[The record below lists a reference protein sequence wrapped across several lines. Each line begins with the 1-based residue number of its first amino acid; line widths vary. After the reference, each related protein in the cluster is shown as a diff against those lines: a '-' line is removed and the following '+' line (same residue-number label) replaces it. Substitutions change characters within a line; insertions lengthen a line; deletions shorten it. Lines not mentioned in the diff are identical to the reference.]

1 MAVTDL
7 RIPGPTPVPP
17 AVMRA
22 MQREMIPHRGA
33 AFRELFS
40 ELLEQ
45 VKRVHGTSGDAV
57 ILPGTGSAGW
67 EASIVNTLS
76 RGDTVISFITGD
88 FGARF
93 ANVAA
98 RFGLSVVRVE
108 VEWGRAATLDVVL
121 PALEAHPEA
130 KAVLYTYNETSTGI
144 ANPLI
149 DIGPKVREHGA
160 LLIVDGVSAVAGMPL
175 EMDDWDVDI
184 VLSGSQ
190 KAWMC
195 PPGLVI
201 LGLGERVW
209 DFVKEASYPRFF
221 WDFEAAAKQAKAG
234 NTPTTAPLTMLYAL
248 KAACDLLEAEGQDQV
263 YERHERLGR
272 LVRDGLESM
281 GFRLLADPEYA
292 SPTVTAA
299 FPPEGVSAPALIKEL
314 RGRHVIDIAGGQS
327 HLRESIIR
335 IGHMGWTHQP
345 ELERTLAAIE
355 DVLPAV
361 ASAT

>member
-33 AFRELFS
+33 AFRDFFG

-45 VKRVHGTSGDAV
+45 VKRVHGTSGDAIV
-57 ILPGTGSAGW
+57 LPGTGSAGW

-76 RGDTVISFITGD
+76 PGDTVVAFVTGD
-88 FGARF
+88 FGDRF
-93 ANVAA
+93 ARVAA
-98 RFGLSVVRVE
+98 RFGLNVVRVE
-108 VEWGRAATLDVVL
+108 TEWGQAATLDVVL
-121 PALEAHPEA
+121 PALEQNPAA
-130 KAVLYTYNETSTGI
+130 KAVLYTYNETSTGV

-160 LLIVDGVSAVAGMPL
+160 LLIVDGVSAVAGLPL
-175 EMDDWDVDI
+175 EMDDWGVDI

-201 LGLGERVW
+201 LGIGDRVW
-209 DFVKEASYPRFF
+209 DFVKESSYHRFF

-248 KAACDLLEAEGQDQV
+248 KAACDMIEAEGLDQV
-263 YERHERLGR
+263 YARHERLGR
-272 LVRDGLESM
+272 NVRDGLESM

-299 FPPEGVSAPALIKEL
+299 FPPEGLAAPVLIKEL
-314 RGRHVIDIAGGQS
+314 RSRHGIDIAGGQA

-335 IGHMGWTHQP
+335 IGHMGWTHEP
-345 ELERTLAAIE
+345 EIERTLSAIE
-355 DVLPAV
+355 DVI
-361 ASAT
+361 ATVESET